1 MVSEEKDGM
10 MGVHSDL
17 LSDLLASLKRDAPV
31 RDVRTCVHWTA
42 VVSKDCGLASSI
54 HYEQNPHGHEEMR
67 GVGTLHERTAL
78 ELAQYATSDM
88 LLEASVGLAAVN
100 SLIEMDDE
108 RCVELNAGD
117 WLAERGRGKRVV
129 VVGSFPFIP
138 RLRKEVG
145 ELLVLE
151 RHPSEGELLAEEAGE
166 IIPQAEVVAI
176 TGTALIN
183 HTLDDLL
190 ALCQPESSVMVLGPS
205 TPLSPVLFDYGV
217 DVISGTKV
225 VDTDLVLTLIS
236 EGATFRQVKGPGVR
250 LLTMASSRST

>member
-1 MVSEEKDGM
+1 MVSEEKEGT
-10 MGVHSDL
+10 MGVHGDL
-17 LSDLLASLKRDAPV
+17 LSDLLTSVRQDAPV
-31 RDVRTCVHWTA
+31 REVRTCIHWTA
-42 VVSKDCGLASSI
+42 VVSKHCGLASSI
-54 HYEQNPHGHEEMR
+54 HYEQLPHGHEEMR

-78 ELAQYATSDM
+78 ELARYATSDM

-100 SLIEMDDE
+100 SLIDVDEE

-129 VVGSFPFIP
+129 VVGSFPFVP
-138 RLRKEVG
+138 RLREKVG
-145 ELLVLE
+145 ELWVLE

-166 IIPQAEVVAI
+166 IIPQADVVAI

-183 HTLDDLL
+183 HTLGDLL
-190 ALCQPESSVMVLGPS
+190 DLCQPESSVMVLGPS

-236 EGATFRQVKGPGVR
+236 QGATFRQVKGPGVR
-250 LLTMASSRST
+250 LLTMTSSRSA